1 MTKQSKSSTKTVSKP
16 ISFVTPQYN
25 MDIDHKKARAARAL
39 ELLKPIFPDPKT
51 ELNYSKPY
59 EFLFAVIMSAQTTD
73 KQVNKV
79 TETLFKKY
87 KTLEDYTKAS
97 LEEFQNDIKN
107 IGLYKGKAKNVL
119 ATAKILKDQYNG
131 QVPKD
136 FNALTEM
143 PGVARKTANVV
154 THELYGMNEGIAV
167 DTHVR
172 RLSQQLGLTT
182 NDDPVKIEKDLM
194 ELVPKE
200 EWGDFSHRL
209 ILYGR
214 YHWPAKAKEHDG
226 PLSEVVQMI

>member
-1 MTKQSKSSTKTVSKP
+1 MVKQSNKKTSMKSDIVP
-16 ISFVTPQYN
+16 VTFSMN
-25 MDIDHKKARAARAL
+25 LESRKARAKRIVEIL
-39 ELLKPIFPDPKT
+39 RQEFPDPKT
-51 ELNYSKPY
+51 ELNYTRPY

-87 KTLEDYTKAS
+87 TSLDDYVNAS

-107 IGLYKGKAKNVL
+107 IGLYKGKAKNIL
-119 ATAKILKDQYNG
+119 ATAQILKEKYNG
-131 QVPKD
+131 EVPRSIEEII
-136 FNALTEM
+136 AL
-143 PGVARKTANVV
+143 PGAARKTANVV
-154 THELYGMNEGIAV
+154 TYHLFGMNEGIAV

-194 ELVPKE
+194 EILPKE
-200 EWGDFSHRL
+200 EWGGFSFRL

-214 YHWPAKAKEHDG
+214 YKWPARGMEHTG
-226 PLSEVVQMI
+226 PLLEVLSMK